1 MDISENSKQ
10 IQIFLMVIIFG
21 YFGVKIVYGL
31 FFKYY
36 PNKYYYRNVTIT
48 TTEKSGEDAT
58 TKNIALNAFIPGMWN
73 NEMTD
78 FVTSIVL
85 TSLILVFTYNVSS
98 GIFTLD
104 GTAHPAFVIGYLMG
118 LLYPIIVSKYGD
130 AVNEQITNYCNIR
143 YAYII
148 IILFIM
154 TFIISLNYTST
165 EINSKQNLT
174 IYFVIMFLLIFGLL
188 LSKKNSKNYEY
199 VTYFNAQKSGQNQC
213 ISSTPIQ
220 KVIQSSGDVIN
231 ITPQFAAF
239 IILFLFHYNPNNI
252 GNKFIYIFLYGILLG
267 IVVSGISYFGIE
279 YFLVK
284 MPEKELSNNENFATN
299 VRETS
304 TPSNIG
310 VDYENG
316 IKESYVQ
323 NMKLGKI
330 DPEETSLSI
339 ITGIK
344 RSLIFVV
351 IAIFVYIIYR
361 YIFNKQ

>member
-10 IQIFLMVIIFG
+10 IQVFLMVIIFG

-31 FFKYY
+31 FFKFY
-36 PNKYYYRNVTIT
+36 PYKYYYRNITIT
-48 TTEKSGEDAT
+48 TTQKSGEAAT
-58 TKNIALNAFIPGMWN
+58 TENIALNAFIPGMWN
-73 NEMTD
+73 NEMSD
-78 FVTSIVL
+78 FITAIVL

-118 LLYPIIVSKYGD
+118 LLYPIFVSKYGNS
-130 AVNEQITNYCNIR
+130 VNEQITNYCNIR
-143 YAYII
+143 YAYIV

-165 EINSKQNLT
+165 EINSTQNLS
-174 IYFVIMFLLIFGLL
+174 IYFLIMFLLIFGLL
-188 LSKKNSKNYEY
+188 LSKKNSVNKEY
-199 VTYFNAQKSGQNQC
+199 VTYFNSRESGAATCPGPNRR
-213 ISSTPIQ
+213 
-220 KVIQSSGDVIN
+220 VIQSSGDVIN

-239 IILFLFHYNPNNI
+239 IMLFLFHYNPSNI
-252 GNKFIYIFLYGILLG
+252 GNKFIYIFLYGLLLG

-284 MPEKELSNNENFATN
+284 MPEQEVTDNFDNFSSEGREL
-299 VRETS
+299 S

-310 VDYENG
+310 NDYENG

-330 DPEETSLSI
+330 DTEETSLTI

-344 RSLIFVV
+344 RGLIFVV
-351 IAIFVYIIYR
+351 MAIFVFIIYR
-361 YIFNKQ
+361 AVFNRT

>member
-10 IQIFLMVIIFG
+10 IQVFLMVIIFG

-31 FFKYY
+31 FFKFY
-36 PNKYYYRNVTIT
+36 PYKYYYRNITIT
-48 TTEKSGEDAT
+48 TTQKSGEAAT
-58 TKNIALNAFIPGMWN
+58 TENIALNAFIPGMWN
-73 NEMTD
+73 NEMSD
-78 FVTSIVL
+78 FITAIVL

-104 GTAHPAFVIGYLMG
+104 GTAHPAFVIGYLIG
-118 LLYPIIVSKYGD
+118 LLYPIFVSKYGNS
-130 AVNEQITNYCNIR
+130 VNEQITNYCNIR
-143 YAYII
+143 YAYIV

-165 EINSKQNLT
+165 EINSTQNLS
-174 IYFVIMFLLIFGLL
+174 IYFLIMFLLIFGLL
-188 LSKKNSKNYEY
+188 LSKKNSKNYEF
-199 VTYFNAQKSGQNQC
+199 VTYFNSRESGAATCPEPNK
-213 ISSTPIQ
+213 

-239 IILFLFHYNPNNI
+239 IMLFLFHYNPANI
-252 GNKFIYIFLYGILLG
+252 GNKFIYIFLYGLFLG

-284 MPEKELSNNENFATN
+284 MPEQDVTDNHPSEPKEL
-299 VRETS
+299 S

-310 VDYENG
+310 NDYENG

-330 DPEETSLSI
+330 DTEETSLTI

-344 RSLIFVV
+344 RGLIFVV
-351 IAIFVYIIYR
+351 MAIFVFIIYR
-361 YIFNKQ
+361 AVFNRT